1 MLYFF
6 ASKGGVSRSVGN
18 GTGVLLTDEEENDNR
33 CRSVSAAVQFA
44 KSNNLLG
51 VILNSLILQQVPSL
65 IPGIKEHGVML
76 AAFGS
81 TSSLLSTGSGMS
93 SISLLKIDA
102 TLVDGVLTFADQVLG
117 TV

>member
-1 MLYFF
+1 MPCFF
-6 ASKGGVSRSVGN
+6 ASKGGVARSVGN
-18 GTGVLLTDEEENDNR
+18 GTGALLTDEEENDNR

-51 VILNSLILQQVPSL
+51 VLLNALVLQQIPSL

-81 TSSLLSTGSGMS
+81 ASSLLSTTSGMG
-93 SISLLKIDA
+93 LLKIDA
-102 TLVDGVLTFADQVLG
+102 TLVDGVLTFADQVPG

>member
-18 GTGVLLTDEEENDNR
+18 GTGALLTDEEENDNR

-44 KSNNLLG
+44 RSNNLLG
-51 VILNSLILQQVPSL
+51 VILNALILQQVPSL

-81 TSSLLSTGSGMS
+81 NSPLLSTTSGMS
-93 SISLLKIDA
+93 MNLLKIDA
-102 TLVDGVLTFADQVLG
+102 TLADGVLTFADQVLG